1 MKKNSCTP
9 INPKKYSCY
18 GLKKIPAAQKF
29 PTPPITFLTVRPLEV
44 MGAGKNGAREGDTYP
59 TRSLAMNKFNIFC
72 PVLVY

>member
-1 MKKNSCTP
+1 MLRPKKNSCG
-9 INPKKYSCY
+9 S
-18 GLKKIPAAQKF
+18 KF

-44 MGAGKNGAREGDTYP
+44 MGAGKNGAREGDTHP